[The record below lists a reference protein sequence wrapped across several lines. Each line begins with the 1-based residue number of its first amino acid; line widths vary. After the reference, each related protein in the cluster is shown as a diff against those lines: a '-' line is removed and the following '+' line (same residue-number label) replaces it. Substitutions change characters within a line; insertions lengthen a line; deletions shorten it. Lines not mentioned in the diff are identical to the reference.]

1 MSTLHSPLDTTAGMQ
16 TKNQSPKQKGFASYL
31 PISPTPLLRKRLG
44 TIPAYEHNSH
54 AGNGAKYST
63 GRGEIGQKK
72 RAQRTRR
79 LILPFSLTPGRGIGI
94 ILPQIQRRGG
104 NRDGERNGGVF
115 GLREG
120 DGGERWGYYLEYL
133 GCEGRRGRAYA
144 VSQPSQ
150 AGHSEVMGSHTHLLH
165 LPLPPPFRPRYI
177 FLRRSLLSYRKAHSQ
192 RLQMRLGNI
201 VGKSNARPQGFR
213 DASIWEY

>member
-1 MSTLHSPLDTTAGMQ
+1 MSNTDANSFTSSHPPQTPLLIPQLLGNSRPHHTLFPTTLRMSTLHSPLDTTAGMQ

-144 VSQPSQ
+144 V
-150 AGHSEVMGSHTHLLH
+150 
-165 LPLPPPFRPRYI
+165 
-177 FLRRSLLSYRKAHSQ
+177 
-192 RLQMRLGNI
+192 
-201 VGKSNARPQGFR
+201 
-213 DASIWEY
+213 